1 MASSLIESIQGILRP
16 EMNQA
21 IATRLGEPPE
31 KVKDGLSTAMSAILA
46 GLEKRSED
54 TDFLSQVVILVG
66 EASGHDI
73 LGHLQELAANGPSGS
88 SAELV
93 KRFVWLEFVGE
104 QNQVAG
110 VVAQK
115 SGVSTES
122 AGELL
127 RTAVPLILGF
137 FAKMASSGNL
147 NLSSLGS
154 ILQVEAPNFQRYL
167 PVDAVPIATQSND
180 AAEAARMGGPGKWL
194 MLLGALGAGLVGWL
208 VYSAVNMPK

>member
-1 MASSLIESIQGILRP
+1 MASSLIESILGILSP

-31 KVKDGLSTAMSAILA
+31 KVKNGLSTATAAILA
-46 GLEKRSED
+46 GLEKRSDD
-54 TDFLSQVVILVG
+54 TDFLSQVLILVG
-66 EASGHDI
+66 EASGHVI
-73 LGHLQELAANGPSGS
+73 VGQLHGLAANGPSGS

-93 KRFVWLEFVGE
+93 KRFVWLVFVGE

-110 VVAQK
+110 VIAQK

-147 NLSSLGS
+147 SLSSLGS
-154 ILQVEAPNFQRYL
+154 ILQGEAPSLEGYL
-167 PVDAVPIATQSND
+167 PLEAETVQAQSND
-180 AAEAARMGGPGKWL
+180 AADVARSGDTGKWL
-194 MLLGALGAGLVGWL
+194 VLLGALGAGLVGWL

>member
-1 MASSLIESIQGILRP
+1 MANSLIESIVGILSP

-21 IATRLGEPPE
+21 FAARLGEPPE
-31 KVKDGLSTAMSAILA
+31 KVKDGLSTAVAATLA
-46 GLEKRSED
+46 ALEKRSGD
-54 TDFLSQVVILVG
+54 TDFLSQVLILVG

-73 LGHLQELAANGPSGS
+73 LGQLHELAANGPTGS

-93 KRFVWLEFVGE
+93 RRFVWLTFVGK
-104 QNQVAG
+104 QDQVAG
-110 VVAQK
+110 IVAQK

-122 AGELL
+122 AGKLL

-137 FAKMASSGNL
+137 FGKMASSGNL

-154 ILQVEAPNFQRYL
+154 ILEVEAPNLERYL
-167 PVDAVPIATQSND
+167 PEEAVPVAAQSND
-180 AAEAARMGGPGKWL
+180 AAEAARTGGTGKWL
-194 MLLGALGAGLVGWL
+194 VLLGALGAGLVGWL